1 MNRTRELARSSL
13 SILAS
18 QGLTTI
24 ISIVFIAYFARAFS
38 KEQMAVYA
46 TLTMMSG
53 WIGWIGE
60 MGMGTLIEKD
70 VAQLEAAGNHNQAK
84 RLISSVI
91 AYRLGMMAIVT
102 LAFLWAS
109 PYFTWRF
116 FGNHEFLPL
125 IRYVVVISFILAVME
140 SLGGVQGA
148 TQRFVSSSAIGVT
161 TVLAQRGLCV
171 IGFFTAGI
179 FGFFSGFLAA
189 TLLGLAL
196 CLLDIHRYL
205 TWNLLPFREI
215 FRQSRGY
222 FGLGMIKVAADQ
234 IDRPIVASFL
244 GAEALASYHIAKR
257 LYDNLYGVARAFL
270 VPIGIK
276 FGEVKVEGAEALSS
290 FFHQTQVVVFHLFI
304 PLGFFLI
311 ATSKSLLLLYGGEKY
326 ASSSPILAAF
336 GFTLMA
342 LVIWVMIRQVALR
355 LIPVRYLAIQ
365 YLTTSAVTIFSYC
378 LLIPLWGESG
388 IPIAMGLGY
397 IIGLVPTAHQLQKNW
412 SLKLPLRQMLLSS
425 ICGLCILG
433 VMFPAS
439 MVLPGLRHLVLASV
453 FSMLIYSAWLYFI
466 GPLEV
471 ENLFRTFCSRVPLV
485 RGIFSKS
492 HSPSGKIP

>member
-1 MNRTRELARSSL
+1 MKRTRELARSSL

-24 ISIVFIAYFARAFS
+24 ISIVFIAYFARVFS

-70 VAQLEAAGNHNQAK
+70 VAQLEAAGRHDQTK

-91 AYRLGMMAIVT
+91 AYRLGMMFAVT
-102 LAFLWAS
+102 LAFFWAS
-109 PYFTWRF
+109 SFLTWKF
-116 FGNHEFLPL
+116 FGSHEYLNL
-125 IRYVVVISFILAVME
+125 IRYVVLISFILALME

-148 TQRFVSSSAIGVT
+148 TQRFVSSSAISVT

-171 IGFFTAGI
+171 IGFSTAGI
-179 FGFFSGFLAA
+179 FGFFTGFLAA
-189 TLLGLAL
+189 TILGLAL
-196 CLLDIHRYL
+196 CLLDIRRYL
-205 TWNLLPFREI
+205 TWNLLPFGDI

-234 IDRPIVASFL
+234 IDRPIVAGFL
-244 GAEALASYHIAKR
+244 GAEALAGYHIAKR

-311 ATSKSLLLLYGGEKY
+311 VTSKSLLLLYGGEKY

-355 LIPVRYLAIQ
+355 LISVHYLAIQ
-365 YLTTSAVTIFSYC
+365 YLTTSAVTISSYC
-378 LLIPLWGESG
+378 LLIPLRGESG

-397 IIGLVPTAHQLQKNW
+397 IIGLIPVAYQLQKNW

-425 ICGLCILG
+425 TCGLCILSI
-433 VMFPAS
+433 MLPAS
-439 MVLPGLRHLVLASV
+439 MVPPGLRHLVLVSGLSIV
-453 FSMLIYSAWLYFI
+453 IYVSWLYFF
-466 GPLEV
+466 GPMEV
-471 ENLFRTFCSRVPLV
+471 ENLVKTFYSRIPLV
-485 RGIFSKS
+485 RGIFSKT
-492 HSPSGKIP
+492 HSSPGKIP